1 MPLRRLLAALTL
13 LTLTACQPRP
23 PANGLFPLLL
33 QTDWYPQPEH
43 GGFYQAQLEG
53 LYRAQGLDVT
63 IDPGGPYVIAGSKV
77 SLGRAQFGLGSSD
90 GVLTSVA
97 RGLPL
102 VALAATMQQ
111 DPQALMVHA
120 NSPVHTFADLE
131 GHTVSVAASA
141 PFFQYIVTRY
151 HLHNVRET
159 PITFSVANFLQDPN
173 YIQQCFVTSEPYFAE
188 KAGAQVRTL
197 LISSSGYQ
205 PYRVLFTSRSFLRDH
220 PDIVQK
226 FVRASV
232 QGWQDYLRDPTQA
245 NAEIARLNPA
255 ISPGQMAFTV
265 QTLKAGH
272 FIDGD
277 NTPDSHLGHF
287 TAARWATT
295 YQQLLDLKV
304 LAHPIDPSTAYTLRF
319 AP

>member
-1 MPLRRLLAALTL
+1 MPRCLIATLTL
-13 LTLTACQPRP
+13 LTLTACHARP
-23 PANGLFPLLL
+23 PANGLTPITL

-53 LYRAQGLDVT
+53 LYKAQGLDVT
-63 IDPGGPYVIAGSKV
+63 IAPGGPYSISDTKV
-77 SLGRAQFGLGSSD
+77 SLNQAQFGLASSD
-90 GVLTSVA
+90 RVLTSVA

-102 VALAATMQQ
+102 VAIAATMQQ
-111 DPQALMVHA
+111 DPQGFMVHA
-120 NSPVHTFADLE
+120 NSPVHTFADLD
-131 GHTVSVAASA
+131 GHTVAVQPSAS
-141 PFFQYIVTRY
+141 FFEYILNRY

-159 PITFSVANFLQDPN
+159 PATFSVANFLKDPN

-205 PYRVLFTSRSFLRDH
+205 PYRVFFTSRRFLAQH

-226 FVRASV
+226 FVTASL

-255 ISPGQMAFTV
+255 ISPGQMRFTV

-272 FIDGD
+272 FIEGDG
-277 NTPDSHLGHF
+277 TPDSHLGHF
-287 TAARWATT
+287 TAQRWATT
-295 YQQLLDLKV
+295 YQQLLDLNV
-304 LAHPIDPSTAYTLRF
+304 LAHPIDPTIAYTLRF